1 MWSWP
6 ARAPCWW
13 QSPAAPGG
21 SPGAWPGSQG
31 CWGWWPSAGAGA
43 CAHGPGGYAAVQ
55 SNHTITNMQLYKTIP
70 TVLSANQPYHRWQ
83 YAAVQNHTNNI
94 ECKPT
99 IPSLTICS
107 CTKPYQPYHHWQYV
121 VVQNH
126 HTITDNIEYKPTKP
140 SLTICSH
147 TEQPYYFWQ
156 HEVQTNHTSL
166 YNMQLHRT
174 IPSLTI

>member
-31 CWGWWPSAGAGA
+31 CWDWWPSAGAGA

-55 SNHTITNMQLYKTIP
+55 NNHTITDNMQLYKTIP
-70 TVLSANQPYHRWQ
+70 TILSANQPYHHWQ
-83 YAAVQNHTNNI
+83 YAVVQNHTST

-99 IPSLTICS
+99 KPSLTICS
-107 CTKPYQPYHHWQYV
+107 CTKPYLQSANQPYHHWQYIA
-121 VVQNH
+121 VQNN
-126 HTITDNIEYKPTKP
+126 HTITDNR
-140 SLTICSH
+140 
-147 TEQPYYFWQ
+147 
-156 HEVQTNHTSL
+156 VQTNQIITD
-166 YNMQLHRT
+166 NM
-174 IPSLTI
+174 